1 MYRHFT
7 CSYNYI
13 LQKQMGF
20 CNRLLILQPDYKK
33 EQLQYTG
40 SPCPR
45 TVTGFCRCSAFRIG
59 KIRGHNYILRN
70 FQFRKFLPVKS
81 NKEHASIPGN
91 TLLSILYAFYN
102 SFIFLLRT
110 YDLARNR
117 TAGCCLWRSQ
127 IDLYLGCSHTA

>member
-1 MYRHFT
+1 
-7 CSYNYI
+7 
-13 LQKQMGF
+13 MGF

-33 EQLQYTG
+33 EH
-40 SPCPR
+40 
-45 TVTGFCRCSAFRIG
+45 V
-59 KIRGHNYILRN
+59 
-70 FQFRKFLPVKS
+70 
-81 NKEHASIPGN
+81 SIPGN